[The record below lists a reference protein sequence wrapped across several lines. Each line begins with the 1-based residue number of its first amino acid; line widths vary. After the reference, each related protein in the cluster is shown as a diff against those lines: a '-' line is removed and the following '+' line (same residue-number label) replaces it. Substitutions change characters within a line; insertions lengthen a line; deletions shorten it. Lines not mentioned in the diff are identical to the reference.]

1 MAGFGGNKLPRLG
14 PHTSQAI
21 TWVLDLKLADFKNL
35 WMSGINLQVIHILDN
50 ITHCHH
56 DIIVAEIG
64 PLHAEEIEYVFSEEE
79 KHIICEEFKVVKEI
93 HR

>member
-1 MAGFGGNKLPRLG
+1 
-14 PHTSQAI
+14 
-21 TWVLDLKLADFKNL
+21 
-35 WMSGINLQVIHILDN
+35 MSGINLQVIHILNN

-56 DIIVAEIG
+56 DINVAEIG
-64 PLHAEEIEYVFSEEE
+64 MLFAEEIEYVFNEEE